1 MLEELSKR
9 LEMRRLDYETLL
21 QQEHTVEEIY
31 SKFAHLQGRQQITV
45 SVYGNAL
52 YFYIYPENFDFSEE
66 KLIPY
71 LSEVFSVVW
80 AKRVSED
87 EVIYQAQF
95 IWENK
100 NIYINIMPRVKGTCR
115 IIKVATGNTKM
126 SSKWVEFEVP
136 EFEYLVDCGEED

>member
-31 SKFAHLQGRQQITV
+31 SKFAHLQGRQQINV
-45 SVYGNAL
+45 SIYGTAL
-52 YFYIYPENFDFSEE
+52 HFYIYPENFDFSEE
-66 KLIPY
+66 KLIPH
-71 LSEVFSVVW
+71 LSEVFAVEWSKSVC
-80 AKRVSED
+80 ET
-87 EVIYQAQF
+87 EITYQAKF
-95 IWENK
+95 TWENK
-100 NIYINIMPRVKGTCR
+100 NIYLNIIPRVEGTCR

-126 SSKWVEFEVP
+126 SSKWVEVEVP